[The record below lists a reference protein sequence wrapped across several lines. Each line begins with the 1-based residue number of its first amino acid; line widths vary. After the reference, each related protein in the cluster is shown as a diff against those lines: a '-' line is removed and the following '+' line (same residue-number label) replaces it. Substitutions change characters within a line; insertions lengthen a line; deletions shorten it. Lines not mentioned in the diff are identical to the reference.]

1 MSCSNRTLRVLHLAS
16 FAGNIGDLANHAGAR
31 RMLAERVGFLLEFTD
46 LEIREFYWKQRSF
59 DDVFVDY
66 ANSFDLLIIGGGNY
80 FELWV
85 DHSATGTSIDIT
97 PARLAKLKVPTLF
110 FALGVDTGQGYSAQ
124 SARRFN
130 AFVATILERRDL
142 FACVRNDGSNR
153 ALREVL
159 GDATAARI
167 PIMPD
172 GGFFADP
179 VGCRQADTDSGRIGI
194 NIAGDMLE
202 RRFDRGLD
210 TMGFMRELADACRAL
225 MDAKP
230 ELRIDLMPHI
240 WRDSALIAQLL
251 SMIPDPYLRR
261 RVAVGRLEPGETGL
275 AAFLQSYRGFDLV
288 LGMRF
293 HASVCPI
300 GMGVPAW
307 GLLNYPQVERLYEE
321 IGMTD
326 RLIDV
331 RDVGFGKH
339 LVDAVLVDFIDLP
352 AQRQRSI
359 GCVAQLRQQAHA
371 TLAQID
377 AWLHLNLD

>member
-1 MSCSNRTLRVLHLAS
+1 MRRGKKTLRVLQLAS

-31 RMLAERVGFLLEFTD
+31 RMLAERLGYTLEFTD

-59 DDVFVDY
+59 DDTFVEY

-97 PARLAKLKVPTLF
+97 PERLACLTVPTVF

-124 SARRFN
+124 SAQRFS
-130 AFVATILERRDL
+130 AFMATALGRSDM
-142 FACVRNDGSNR
+142 FVCVRNDGSSR

-159 GDATAARI
+159 GEETAARI
-167 PIMPD
+167 PTMPD

-179 VGCRQADTDSGRIGI
+179 AGSQPAQGDCGRIGI

-202 RRFDRGLD
+202 RRFDRGLSTED
-210 TMGFMRELADACRAL
+210 FLRELAEACRDL
-225 MDAKP
+225 MDARP
-230 ELRIDLMPHI
+230 ELRIELMPHI

-251 SMIPDPYLRR
+251 PMIPDSYLRR

-275 AAFLQSYRGFDLV
+275 AGFLQSYRGFDLV

-293 HASVCPI
+293 HANVCPI
-300 GMGVPAW
+300 GMGVPAR

-321 IGMTD
+321 LDLRD
-326 RLIDV
+326 RLLDV
-331 RDVGFGKH
+331 RDAGFGKR
-339 LVDAVLVDFIDLP
+339 LVVAVLSDLADLP
-352 AQRQRSI
+352 AQRRI
-359 GCVAQLRQQAHA
+359 CAERVTRLNEQALA
-371 TLAQID
+371 TLKSLD
-377 AWLHLNLD
+377 DWLHLNLD

>member
-1 MSCSNRTLRVLHLAS
+1 MSGSKRSLRVLHLAS

-31 RMLAERVGFLLEFTD
+31 RMLAERLGFALEFTD
-46 LEIREFYWKQRSF
+46 LEIREFYWMQRSF
-59 DDVFVDY
+59 DDAFVDY

-97 PARLAKLKVPTLF
+97 PERLAKLKVPTLF

-124 SARRFN
+124 SAQRFN
-130 AFVATILERRDL
+130 AFMATVLERNDL
-142 FACVRNDGSNR
+142 FACVRNDGSTR

-159 GDATAARI
+159 GEQTASHI
-167 PIMPD
+167 PTMPD

-179 VGCRQADTDSGRIGI
+179 AGARLADADSGRIGI

-210 TMGFMRELADACRAL
+210 TEGFLRELAEACRAL

-230 ELRIDLMPHI
+230 ALHIDLMPHI

-251 SMIPDPYLRR
+251 PMIPDPYLRR
-261 RVAVGRLEPGETGL
+261 RMAVGRLEPGQTGL
-275 AAFLQSYRGFDLV
+275 AGFLQSYRGFDLV

-293 HASVCPI
+293 HANVCPI
-300 GMGVPAW
+300 GMGVPSR

-321 IGMTD
+321 VGMSD
-326 RLIDV
+326 RLVDV
-331 RDVGFGKH
+331 RDAGFGKR
-339 LVDAVLVDFIDLP
+339 LVDAVISDLSNLP
-352 AQRQRSI
+352 LQRRLCI
-359 GCVAQLRQQAHA
+359 ERVFQLRQQGYA

-377 AWLHLNLD
+377 AWLHQNLD

>member
-1 MSCSNRTLRVLHLAS
+1 MNGSKRNLRVLHLAS

-31 RMLAERVGFLLEFTD
+31 RMLAEQLGFALEFTD
-46 LEIREFYWKQRSF
+46 LEIREFYWKHRSF
-59 DDVFVDY
+59 DDAFVDY

-97 PARLAKLKVPTLF
+97 PKRLAKLNVPTLF

-124 SARRFN
+124 SAQRFN
-130 AFVATILERRDL
+130 DFMLTALDRRNFFV
-142 FACVRNDGSNR
+142 CVRNDGSTK

-159 GDATAARI
+159 GDKTAEQI
-167 PIMPD
+167 LTMPD

-179 VGCRQADTDSGRIGI
+179 EGCRQAEGDSGRIGI

-202 RRFDRGLD
+202 RRFDRGLK
-210 TMGFMRELADACRAL
+210 TEGFLRELADVCRAL

-230 ELRIDLMPHI
+230 DLRIDLMPHI
-240 WRDSALIAQLL
+240 WRDSVLITQLL
-251 SMIPDPYLRR
+251 PMIPDSYLRR

-275 AAFLQSYRGFDLV
+275 AGFLQNYRSFDLV

-293 HASVCPI
+293 HANVCPI
-300 GMGVPAW
+300 GMGVPARA
-307 GLLNYPQVERLYEE
+307 LLNYPQVGHLYEE
-321 IGMTD
+321 MDMSD

-331 RDVGFGKH
+331 RDADFGKP
-339 LVDAVLVDFIDLP
+339 LVDAVLSDLFDLP
-352 AQRQRSI
+352 AQRKLCIDR
-359 GCVAQLRQQAHA
+359 VAQLRQQAHT
-371 TLAQID
+371 TLFKID
-377 AWLHLNLD
+377 EWLHQNMD

>member
-1 MSCSNRTLRVLHLAS
+1 MSSSKRKLRVLHLAS

-31 RMLAERVGFLLEFTD
+31 RVLAERLGFGLEFTD

-59 DDVFVDY
+59 DDAFVDY
-66 ANSFDLLIIGGGNY
+66 ANSFDLLIVGGGNY

-97 PARLAKLKVPTLF
+97 PERLAKLKVPTLF

-124 SARRFN
+124 SAQRFN
-130 AFVATILERRDL
+130 AFMATVLERRDL
-142 FACVRNDGSNR
+142 FVCVRNDGSTR
-153 ALREVL
+153 SLREVL
-159 GDATAARI
+159 GDQTAAHI
-167 PIMPD
+167 LTMPD

-179 VGCRQADTDSGRIGI
+179 AGCRRADGDSGRIGI

-210 TMGFMRELADACRAL
+210 TEGFLRELADACRAL

-230 ELRIDLMPHI
+230 DLRIDLMPHI

-251 SMIPDPYLRR
+251 PMIPDPYLRR

-275 AAFLQSYRGFDLV
+275 AGFLQNYRSFDLV

-293 HASVCPI
+293 HANVCSI
-300 GMGVPAW
+300 GMGVPAR

-321 IGMTD
+321 IDMVD

-331 RDVGFGKH
+331 RDADFGKP
-339 LVDAVLVDFIDLP
+339 LVDAVLSDLSDLP
-352 AQRQRSI
+352 AQRQLCVDR
-359 GCVAQLRQQAHA
+359 VAQLRQHAHA

-377 AWLHLNLD
+377 AWLHQNLD